1 MHPAWTLWREHMPLR
16 TAGAPRIDAIE
27 IAASADSRVN
37 PAVLQRY
44 PDQRIGQPADTAQ
57 HNRDLLRACGDG
69 YYEQVEHTLVNRNGH
84 NVMRVMPI

>member
-1 MHPAWTLWREHMPLR
+1 MPPR

-27 IAASADSRVN
+27 IAAGADSRVN

-44 PDQRIGQPADTAQ
+44 PDQRIGQQADTGQ
-57 HNRDLLRACGDG
+57 LNRDLLLSCGDDF
-69 YYEQVEHTLVNRNGH
+69 YDQVEHTLVNRNGR

>member
-1 MHPAWTLWREHMPLR
+1 MPPR

-37 PAVLQRY
+37 PALLQRY
-44 PDQRIGQPADTAQ
+44 PDQRIGRQADTAQ
-57 HNRDLLRACGDG
+57 LNRDRLLSCGDDF
-69 YYEQVEHTLVNRNGH
+69 YDQVEHALINRNGR